1 MAEKPVQRRLAAVLA
16 ADVADYTRL
25 IGEDEAGTR
34 ARYTH
39 GITAATGR
47 RKDMKMRLNMD
58 FESLDLDAGFSDY
71 DGNVPGISEKILSDD
86 RDLDARTG
94 KRTRL
99 LRLDPGVQTPKA
111 HAHDYWEEIYM
122 FKGSMIEGT
131 PETGE
136 KRVTAPAY
144 ACREPGY
151 THGPIRTDEECLL
164 IEFSWY
170 PDKSH
175 WAD

>member
-1 MAEKPVQRRLAAVLA
+1 
-16 ADVADYTRL
+16 
-25 IGEDEAGTR
+25 
-34 ARYTH
+34 
-39 GITAATGR
+39 
-47 RKDMKMRLNMD
+47 MKMRWNMVF
-58 FESLDLDAGFSDY
+58 FESLDHAGFSEY
-71 DGNVPGISEKILSDD
+71 DGKVPGISEKTLSDD
-86 RDLDARTG
+86 RDPGARTG
-94 KRTRL
+94 NRTRL
-99 LRLDPGVQTPKA
+99 LWLDPGVQTPKA

-170 PDKSH
+170 PDKGH
-175 WAD
+175 RAD